1 MVFRDNWKNRPPK
14 TYYMGEFKLITEQSH
29 IPTSTLVET
38 MIQTG
43 KYLADSR
50 QQIYDEEN
58 MNLDPN
64 RIPNA
69 DLTDFQKAAIALASK
84 RDDLNDANKE
94 KADAATSKSSEAEK
108 VSVSDSAENV

>member
-29 IPTSTLVET
+29 IPTRTLVET

-50 QQIYDEEN
+50 QQMYDEEN

-69 DLTDFQKAAIALASK
+69 DLTDFQKAAIALAAK
-84 RDDLNDANKE
+84 RDESNDANNAE
-94 KADAATSKSSEAEK
+94 DDAAISEASE
-108 VSVSDSAENV
+108 VESAKTE